1 MAGGGRAGRGGV
13 RRGRLCGR
21 GNRGVGHEPD
31 SSTRRPPW
39 RSIPAALRAG
49 RVFSAEAV
57 PLCAGTA
64 CACGAL
70 LAWARSLGTKGA
82 RRDGEEHGSSR
93 WATRKDIAPFGD
105 PKDPDNN
112 IILTDNA
119 RIRLVSRRF
128 DLSTDT
134 NDNVLVVGGP
144 GTGKTR
150 YYVKPNLL
158 QANASF
164 FVTDPKGTLIREMG
178 GALAELGYEIRA
190 FDTIDFTRS
199 MRFNPIAYIRDEAG
213 VIRFA
218 RGIVANTE
226 GDADHKGDP
235 YWEKAERLVYTALT
249 AYLVMHCEPADRN
262 LDGLLTLLSLADARD
277 DPGYMS
283 PLDMVFRELE
293 TGERYVRRGGASAEG
308 GSLRGFSEEDGAWEW
323 VKVREPAPPDD
334 FALASYR
341 EFRVAAGDTMKS
353 MLSSCNVRLKPL
365 SIRAVRD
372 LTSKDELD
380 LAHMGDEGAKVALFA
395 SMSDTDSTFDFL
407 FALLMDTAVSALCA
421 EALEAHGG
429 SLPTTVHFVFDEF
442 ANIGRIPDFE
452 RTIAVTRSRNIAVSM
467 IAQSLSQLK
476 ETYGDNNAETIVNAC
491 DTLLYLGGKANE
503 TNEEI
508 SKMAGKQT
516 VASETQ
522 SDFAGRRLDPDR
534 EPRHLRARPHTAR
547 RGGAHAA
554 RGRARARERV
564 HAAHGPEVPA
574 RAPPALAPARGG
586 RPPRP
591 VRLRGVPQAEGRRL
605 VTGPRRA
612 RASPA
617 AGEEQQGTSST
628 ECKGEQHARKR
639 HQARVG
645 LRDLPRRL
653 PGRVG
658 SGLARPGHQGAAGR
672 PADRDRHFHHRRRR
686 DHHRR
691 VGLLRAAG
699 HVLAAGIGG
708 VADGAPDTGAEGHR
722 GVRGEDRRED
732 EPAHA
737 RMRVARL
744 RQRGRGGGLRPP
756 GPARR
761 RRGRGLPDHALQHA
775 VLARRVLAA
784 LRHARRGAAAAFGGT
799 RALAAAARVRALP
812 RREPPRGLAAP
823 GPPGTSREAQG
834 KEERSRA
841 L

>member
-1 MAGGGRAGRGGV
+1 MRWQAAAALAAAAFAAGDFAAAAIAASGANPILDPEAAMAA
-13 RRGRLCGR
+13 
-21 GNRGVGHEPD
+21 
-31 SSTRRPPW
+31 
-39 RSIPAALRAG
+39 IPAALREG
-49 RVFSAEAV
+49 RVFSAEAL

-70 LAWARSLGTKGA
+70 FAWARSLGTKGA

-226 GDADHKGDP
+226 GEADHKGDP

-308 GSLRGFSEEDGAWEW
+308 GSLRGFAEEDGAWQW

-372 LTSKDELD
+372 LTSEDELD
-380 LAHMGDEGAKVALFA
+380 LAHMGDEG
-395 SMSDTDSTFDFL
+395 
-407 FALLMDTAVSALCA
+407 A

-522 SDFAGRRLDPDR
+522 SDSRGAGWTRTVNRGISERDLIQPAEVARMPREDALVLVNGCMPLMDRKYRLER
-534 EPRHLRARPHTAR
+534 HPRSRLLEEAAR
-547 RGGAHAA
+547 RG
-554 RGRARARERV
+554 
-564 HAAHGPEVPA
+564 PFDF
-574 RAPPALAPARGG
+574 
-586 RPPRP
+586 
-591 VRLRGVPQAEGRRL
+591 AEY
-605 VTGPRRA
+605 
-612 RASPA
+612 
-617 AGEEQQGTSST
+617 
-628 ECKGEQHARKR
+628 
-639 HQARVG
+639 
-645 LRDLPRRL
+645 
-653 PGRVG
+653 
-658 SGLARPGHQGAAGR
+658 
-672 PADRDRHFHHRRRR
+672 RRRK
-686 DHHRR
+686 
-691 VGLLRAAG
+691 
-699 HVLAAGIGG
+699 
-708 VADGAPDTGAEGHR
+708 DGA
-722 GVRGEDRRED
+722 
-732 EPAHA
+732 
-737 RMRVARL
+737 
-744 RQRGRGGGLRPP
+744 
-756 GPARR
+756 
-761 RRGRGLPDHALQHA
+761 
-775 VLARRVLAA
+775 
-784 LRHARRGAAAAFGGT
+784 
-799 RALAAAARVRALP
+799 
-812 RREPPRGLAAP
+812 
-823 GPPGTSREAQG
+823 S
-834 KEERSRA
+834 
-841 L
+841 

>member
-1 MAGGGRAGRGGV
+1 MRWQAAAALAAAAFAAGDFAAAAIAASGANPI
-13 RRGRLCGR
+13 LDP
-21 GNRGVGHEPD
+21 EAAM
-31 SSTRRPPW
+31 
-39 RSIPAALRAG
+39 AALRAG
-49 RVFSAEAV
+49 RAFSTEAL

-64 CACGAL
+64 CACAAL
-70 LAWARSLGTKGA
+70 VAWARSMGSKGA

-105 PKDPDNN
+105 AKDPDNN

-407 FALLMDTAVSALCA
+407 FALLMC
-421 EALEAHGG
+421 
-429 SLPTTVHFVFDEF
+429 
-442 ANIGRIPDFE
+442 
-452 RTIAVTRSRNIAVSM
+452 
-467 IAQSLSQLK
+467 
-476 ETYGDNNAETIVNAC
+476 
-491 DTLLYLGGKANE
+491 
-503 TNEEI
+503 
-508 SKMAGKQT
+508 
-516 VASETQ
+516 
-522 SDFAGRRLDPDR
+522 
-534 EPRHLRARPHTAR
+534 
-547 RGGAHAA
+547 
-554 RGRARARERV
+554 
-564 HAAHGPEVPA
+564 
-574 RAPPALAPARGG
+574 
-586 RPPRP
+586 
-591 VRLRGVPQAEGRRL
+591 
-605 VTGPRRA
+605 
-612 RASPA
+612 
-617 AGEEQQGTSST
+617 
-628 ECKGEQHARKR
+628 
-639 HQARVG
+639 
-645 LRDLPRRL
+645 
-653 PGRVG
+653 
-658 SGLARPGHQGAAGR
+658 
-672 PADRDRHFHHRRRR
+672 
-686 DHHRR
+686 
-691 VGLLRAAG
+691 
-699 HVLAAGIGG
+699 
-708 VADGAPDTGAEGHR
+708 
-722 GVRGEDRRED
+722 
-732 EPAHA
+732 
-737 RMRVARL
+737 
-744 RQRGRGGGLRPP
+744 
-756 GPARR
+756 
-761 RRGRGLPDHALQHA
+761 
-775 VLARRVLAA
+775 
-784 LRHARRGAAAAFGGT
+784 
-799 RALAAAARVRALP
+799 
-812 RREPPRGLAAP
+812 
-823 GPPGTSREAQG
+823 
-834 KEERSRA
+834 
-841 L
+841 

>member
-1 MAGGGRAGRGGV
+1 MRWQAAAALAAAAFAAGDFAAAAIAASGANPI
-13 RRGRLCGR
+13 LDP
-21 GNRGVGHEPD
+21 EAAM
-31 SSTRRPPW
+31 
-39 RSIPAALRAG
+39 AALRAG
-49 RVFSAEAV
+49 RAFSTEAL

-64 CACGAL
+64 CACAAL
-70 LAWARSLGTKGA
+70 LAWARSLGSKGA

-93 WATRKDIAPFGD
+93 WATPKDIAPFGD
-105 PKDPDNN
+105 AKDPDNN

-190 FDTIDFTRS
+190 FDTIDFSRS

-226 GDADHKGDP
+226 GEADHKGDP

-308 GSLRGFSEEDGAWEW
+308 GSLRGFAEEDGAWEW

-491 DTLLYLGGKANE
+491 DTLLYLCLLY
-503 TNEEI
+503 T
-508 SKMAGKQT
+508 
-516 VASETQ
+516 
-522 SDFAGRRLDPDR
+522 SD
-534 EPRHLRARPHTAR
+534 
-547 RGGAHAA
+547 AA
-554 RGRARARERV
+554 
-564 HAAHGPEVPA
+564 
-574 RAPPALAPARGG
+574 
-586 RPPRP
+586 
-591 VRLRGVPQAEGRRL
+591 
-605 VTGPRRA
+605 
-612 RASPA
+612 
-617 AGEEQQGTSST
+617 
-628 ECKGEQHARKR
+628 
-639 HQARVG
+639 
-645 LRDLPRRL
+645 
-653 PGRVG
+653 
-658 SGLARPGHQGAAGR
+658 
-672 PADRDRHFHHRRRR
+672 
-686 DHHRR
+686 
-691 VGLLRAAG
+691 
-699 HVLAAGIGG
+699 
-708 VADGAPDTGAEGHR
+708 
-722 GVRGEDRRED
+722 D
-732 EPAHA
+732 E
-737 RMRVARL
+737 
-744 RQRGRGGGLRPP
+744 
-756 GPARR
+756 
-761 RRGRGLPDHALQHA
+761 
-775 VLARRVLAA
+775 
-784 LRHARRGAAAAFGGT
+784 
-799 RALAAAARVRALP
+799 
-812 RREPPRGLAAP
+812 
-823 GPPGTSREAQG
+823 
-834 KEERSRA
+834 
-841 L
+841 